1 MGMLLLEQKET
12 LEKQLAD
19 VQSQYDAAKADIEL
33 ANKVGN
39 LSIFTR
45 KMTIFQTLNE
55 FRSQHQAVTRSELE
69 NEATLLEE
77 SSEKERTLLAK
88 ISQLE
93 NELRTTK
100 QVSF

>member
-39 LSIFTR
+39 FVDFYKENDNFPDPEWIPLTASGCDEKRAWEWSHAPGREFWKGANSVGENFATR
-45 KMTIFQTLNE
+45 KW
-55 FRSQHQAVTRSELE
+55 A
-69 NEATLLEE
+69 
-77 SSEKERTLLAK
+77 
-88 ISQLE
+88 
-93 NELRTTK
+93 
-100 QVSF
+100 

>member
-1 MGMLLLEQKET
+1 M
-12 LEKQLAD
+12 
-19 VQSQYDAAKADIEL
+19 
-33 ANKVGN
+33 
-39 LSIFTR
+39 
-45 KMTIFQTLNE
+45 IFQTLNE

-100 QVSF
+100 QVLFRFLSRY

>member
-39 LSIFTR
+39 FVDFY
-45 KMTIFQTLNE
+45 K
-55 FRSQHQAVTRSELE
+55 E
-69 NEATLLEE
+69 NDDFPDPE
-77 SSEKERTLLAK
+77 
-88 ISQLE
+88 
-93 NELRTTK
+93 
-100 QVSF
+100 